1 MFELRILNG
10 LHRGATLPLG
20 GDTVTIGAGDEA
32 DVVMVDQGIEADH
45 AELTPNTDGSDSWL
59 LTATGGG
66 VWSADQS
73 RPQTVLELEPGAFAR
88 LGEIW
93 LTIADEK
100 ARWEAP
106 PAIIENDVNAM
117 DSLDEEDSQP
127 AASAD
132 PAQAAAAANSGSA
145 DESDADKAA
154 AFAVHAKLAAATRR
168 APRRRARTVILALP
182 FAAMLVAATAYA
194 LTSRPASS
202 ELSKEATEMAK
213 KKAIAAGG
221 RSGPDG
227 TLAVTASKDSATV
240 ASAATP
246 DALDNAALSQLF
258 RKRLSDADLL
268 NRFDLT
274 LNDQNW
280 TMQAQLDDEET
291 ARFER
296 ILANFIKEHDIH
308 FPILAKAVTAEAMLP
323 FKIGQVITGANPS
336 MVTQDGERLFVGDDL
351 RGVRVVA
358 ITQNRLTFFGK
369 RKIEVN
375 W

>member
-45 AELTPNTDGSDSWL
+45 AELTPNNDGSDSWL

-66 VWSADQS
+66 IWSAEQS
-73 RPQTVLELEPGAFAR
+73 RPQTVLELTPGEFAR
-88 LGEIW
+88 LGDIW
-93 LTIADEK
+93 LTIAEET

-106 PAIIENDVNAM
+106 PAIIDSAL
-117 DSLDEEDSQP
+117 DSLDSVDQQQDSTA
-127 AASAD
+127 AASAAEKAED
-132 PAQAAAAANSGSA
+132 TEAAEPNAETAAAV
-145 DESDADKAA
+145 DAQ
-154 AFAVHAKLAAATRR
+154 AKLAAARR
-168 APRRRARTVILALP
+168 PPRRRARTIVLALP

-194 LTSRPASS
+194 LTSRPAAS
-202 ELSKEATEMAK
+202 ELSKETTELAK

-227 TLAVTASKDSATV
+227 TLAVAASKDSATA
-240 ASAATP
+240 ASAAAP
-246 DALDNAALSQLF
+246 DALDNAALAQLF
-258 RKRLSDADLL
+258 RKRLSDADML

-274 LNDQNW
+274 LADKSW

-296 ILANFIKEHDIH
+296 ILATFIKEHDIH
-308 FPILAKAVTAEAMLP
+308 FPIRAKAVTAEAMLP

-369 RKIEVN
+369 RKIDVN